1 MQRGASSS
9 PRPLSRHGVA
19 WRVLWGALVLL
30 VVVLPALDLAC
41 GEMPRH
47 GHPCPL
53 HANFMIGPMGL
64 IATPGPLPSS
74 IAVVTDPTG
83 FAPSFTP
90 AIFVPPR
97 P

>member
-1 MQRGASSS
+1 MHHGANSS
-9 PRPLSRHGVA
+9 PHPLSCHGVA
-19 WRVLWGALVLL
+19 WSVLWGALVLL
-30 VVVLPALDLAC
+30 VAVLPALDLAW
-41 GEMPRH
+41 GEMPHH

-53 HANFMIGPMGL
+53 HANFMIGPMGI
-64 IATPGPLPSS
+64 IAPPGPLPSS
-74 IAVVTDPTG
+74 TAVVTDPTG